1 MQSAKAKAVAGRPFL
16 SIWRYNR
23 PYWRQYL
30 TGAVLAVFFVSI
42 SLAVPALVRAVVDQF
57 QAGVMTLERLFFYFA
72 LLLAAA
78 IGTGVARYFQ
88 RVLMI
93 GASRKFEYDLR
104 NDYFR
109 HVQRQ
114 SRSFFNRMRTG
125 DIMAR
130 STNDLNFVRSFI
142 GPGVMGTADMVRLPF
157 TLGFMF
163 YLSPWL
169 TLIALLPMP
178 VVSLMVYGFL
188 TFIHRESKQVQEQF
202 STVTALA
209 QENLAGARVVRA
221 YGIED
226 RELEAFRKESDVY
239 LRKNLRLAAIH
250 SLAWPMIGLSIA
262 VTTLLVIW
270 QGGIGAIEGHVSL
283 GDLTAFIFCLGL
295 LAWPLVE
302 FGWVLTLYQ
311 RGAVGMNRINEI
323 LTLEPEIQDSEDT
336 RHDIEYIRGG
346 IRFEHVT
353 FGYGG
358 RPALED
364 VSFEL
369 EAGQTIAIVGPTGAG
384 KSTLISL
391 INREHDPDEGRV
403 LIDGEDARRI
413 PLRVLRGAIGYVPQE
428 TFLFSDTVWNNLT
441 FGQPDASPERVTE
454 ACEIAQFMETVEGL
468 RDGFDTLLGERGVN
482 LSGGQKQRLAI
493 ARALICD
500 PRILLLDDALSS
512 VDTHTEEHILQG
524 LKKASAEC
532 STVLISHRV
541 STVQHADL
549 ILVLMDGRIVE
560 RGAHGTLLAQGG
572 LYASMH
578 ERQLLADE
586 LDETE

>member
-1 MQSAKAKAVAGRPFL
+1 MQSAKANAVAGRPFL

-30 TGAVLAVFFVSI
+30 LGAVLAVFFVSI
-42 SLAVPALVRAVVDQF
+42 SLAVPAIVKMVVDDF
-57 QAGVMTLERLFFYFA
+57 QAGVMTLERLLSYFG

-78 IGTGVARYFQ
+78 LATGIARYYQ
-88 RVLMI
+88 RILMI

-142 GPGVMGTADMVRLPF
+142 GPGVMGTVDMVRLPF

-178 VVSLMVYGFL
+178 VVSLMVYVFL
-188 TFIHRESKQVQEQF
+188 TFIHRQSKQVQEQF

-226 RELEAFRKESDVY
+226 RELEAFRRESDVY
-239 LRKNLRLAAIH
+239 LRKNLKLAAIH

-262 VTTLLVIW
+262 ATTVLIIW
-270 QGGIGAIEGHVSL
+270 QGGIGAIEGHISL
-283 GDLTAFIFCLGL
+283 GDLTGFIFCLGL

-311 RGAVGMNRINEI
+311 RGVVGMNRINEI

-336 RHDIEYIRGG
+336 RYDIERIRGD
-346 IRFEHVT
+346 ICFEHVT
-353 FGYGG
+353 FAYDHQ
-358 RPALED
+358 PALQD
-364 VSFEL
+364 VSFEM
-369 EAGQTIAIVGPTGAG
+369 EAGQTLAVVGPTGAG

-391 INREHDPDEGRV
+391 INREHDPEEGRV

-441 FGQPDASPERVTE
+441 FGQPDAAPERVTT
-454 ACEIAQFMETVEGL
+454 ACEVAQFMETVEEL
-468 RDGFDTLLGERGVN
+468 HDGFDTLLGERGVN

-500 PRILLLDDALSS
+500 PSILLLDDALSS
-512 VDTHTEEHILQG
+512 VDTHTEERILQG
-524 LKKASAEC
+524 LKQETADCSA
-532 STVLISHRV
+532 VLISHRV

-549 ILVLMDGRIVE
+549 ILVLEEGRIVE
-560 RGAHGTLLAQGG
+560 QGTHGGLVAQGG

-578 ERQLLADE
+578 ERQLLEDE

>member
-1 MQSAKAKAVAGRPFL
+1 MQSAKANAVAGRPFL

-30 TGAVLAVFFVSI
+30 LGAVLAVFFVSI
-42 SLAVPALVRAVVDQF
+42 SLAVPAIVKMVVDDF
-57 QAGVMTLERLFFYFA
+57 QAGVMTLERLLSYFG

-78 IGTGVARYFQ
+78 LATGIARYFQ
-88 RVLMI
+88 RILMI

-142 GPGVMGTADMVRLPF
+142 GPGVMGTVDMVRLPF

-178 VVSLMVYGFL
+178 VVSLMVYVFL
-188 TFIHRESKQVQEQF
+188 TFIHRQSKQVQEQF

-226 RELEAFRKESDVY
+226 RELEAFRRESDVY
-239 LRKNLRLAAIH
+239 LRKNLKLAAIH

-262 VTTLLVIW
+262 ATTVLIIW
-270 QGGIGAIEGHVSL
+270 QGGIGAIEGHISL
-283 GDLTAFIFCLGL
+283 GDLTGFIFCLGL

-311 RGAVGMNRINEI
+311 RGVVGMNRINEI

-336 RHDIEYIRGG
+336 RYDIERIRGD
-346 IRFEHVT
+346 ICFEHVT
-353 FGYGG
+353 FAYDHQ
-358 RPALED
+358 PALQD
-364 VSFEL
+364 VSFEM
-369 EAGQTIAIVGPTGAG
+369 EAGQTLAVVGPTGAG

-391 INREHDPDEGRV
+391 INREHDPEEGRV

-441 FGQPDASPERVTE
+441 FGQPDAAPERVTT
-454 ACEIAQFMETVEGL
+454 ACEVAQFMETVEEL
-468 RDGFDTLLGERGVN
+468 HDGFDTLLGERGVN

-500 PRILLLDDALSS
+500 PSILLLDDALSS
-512 VDTHTEEHILQG
+512 VDTHTEERILQG
-524 LKKASAEC
+524 LKQETADCSA
-532 STVLISHRV
+532 VLISHRV

-549 ILVLMDGRIVE
+549 ILVLEEGRIVE
-560 RGAHGTLLAQGG
+560 QGTHGGLVAQGG

-578 ERQLLADE
+578 ERQLLEDE

>member
-1 MQSAKAKAVAGRPFL
+1 MQSAKANAVAGRPFL

-30 TGAVLAVFFVSI
+30 LGAVLAVFFTSI
-42 SLAVPALVRAVVDQF
+42 SLAVPALVKTVVDDF
-57 QAGVMTLERLFFYFA
+57 QGGVMTLERLFLYFG

-78 IGTGVARYFQ
+78 LGTGIARYFQ

-142 GPGVMGTADMVRLPF
+142 GPGVMGTVDMVRLPF

-178 VVSLMVYGFL
+178 VVSLMVYVFL
-188 TFIHRESKQVQEQF
+188 TFIHRQSKQVQEQF

-226 RELEAFRKESDVY
+226 RELEAFREESDVY
-239 LRKNLRLAAIH
+239 LRKNLKLAAIH

-262 VTTLLVIW
+262 ATTVLIIW
-270 QGGIGAIEGHVSL
+270 QGGIGAIEGHISL
-283 GDLTAFIFCLGL
+283 GDLTGFIFCLGL

-336 RHDIEYIRGG
+336 RHDIERIRGD

-353 FGYGG
+353 FAYDHQ
-358 RPALED
+358 PALQD
-364 VSFEL
+364 VSFEM
-369 EAGQTIAIVGPTGAG
+369 EAGQTLAVVGPTGAG

-391 INREHDPDEGRV
+391 INREHDPGEGRV

-413 PLRVLRGAIGYVPQE
+413 PLRVLRGA
-428 TFLFSDTVWNNLT
+428 
-441 FGQPDASPERVTE
+441 
-454 ACEIAQFMETVEGL
+454 
-468 RDGFDTLLGERGVN
+468 
-482 LSGGQKQRLAI
+482 
-493 ARALICD
+493 
-500 PRILLLDDALSS
+500 
-512 VDTHTEEHILQG
+512 
-524 LKKASAEC
+524 
-532 STVLISHRV
+532 
-541 STVQHADL
+541 
-549 ILVLMDGRIVE
+549 
-560 RGAHGTLLAQGG
+560 
-572 LYASMH
+572 
-578 ERQLLADE
+578 
-586 LDETE
+586 